1 MKNFFL
7 PLTFFVMFLVCG
19 VAFADES
26 KTSIDTGFGYGTNTV
41 YTFVNLNYSGQV
53 TYDGPYDLGYVL
65 TYNDISAAVD
75 VYAVVERKSGYP
87 DVLYIEPYF
96 YFIYYDEYDYNILNI
111 FVIDES
117 FFYTTIP
124 GEILY

>member
-1 MKNFFL
+1 
-7 PLTFFVMFLVCG
+7 MFLVCG
-19 VAFADES
+19 VAFADENKMS
-26 KTSIDTGFGYGTNTV
+26 
-41 YTFVNLNYSGQV
+41 
-53 TYDGPYDLGYVL
+53 
-65 TYNDISAAVD
+65 AVD
-75 VYAVVERKSGYP
+75 AYAVVERKSGYP